1 MEKGKKELAPVK
13 SLNRRKEEKVAYWSL
28 ILPGFLIYVFVMAFP
43 TIFGLYLSV
52 TSYKGGPLF
61 GPKKRSVDIVGFKY
75 YAEMFKDSYFWLA
88 LKNNMWITFISVF
101 GQIPLGF
108 FMAYLIFRGMI
119 KGKDFFQ
126 TVIYLP
132 CVISTVVI
140 GKLWDAIMSPNG
152 ALPDIIR
159 IFNPSY
165 VAGNRYLSHYLFGK
179 HAEDRYIHNRGCKD
193 RWCYRVPGSQIH
205 HSSCSQR
212 SYRNILY
219 PGNLWILEEFRPY
232 LRHDRWR
239 TCKADIRT
247 FYLHV

>member
-1 MEKGKKELAPVK
+1 MEKGKKEVAPVK

-52 TSYKGGPLF
+52 TNYKGGPLF

-165 VAGNRYLSHYLFGK
+165 VAGNS
-179 HAEDRYIHNRGCKD
+179 
-193 RWCYRVPGSQIH
+193 
-205 HSSCSQR
+205 
-212 SYRNILY
+212 
-219 PGNLWILEEFRPY
+219 
-232 LRHDRWR
+232 
-239 TCKADIRT
+239 
-247 FYLHV
+247 